1 MNQQTYLDIAA
12 SRDSETF
19 QKRLVEFADRMGF
32 PLISAILV
40 IDRPSKQP
48 QFISIGNIPTAYEA
62 SYYDPELSR
71 NSPVLARLKHLS
83 HPFTYDQSM
92 FVDHGV
98 GHQWEHQAAFGFK
111 CGVAMAMHLQNGRH
125 FLLGVDR
132 EEALPQDDYQLTRI
146 MADLQLLGAFAQET
160 AVRILTP
167 TAHGV
172 EKLPS
177 LTNRELEVMKWTMEG
192 KTAWEVGVILGS
204 PPCRTRNPLFHNDF
218 RMNSDGAIS
227 RHSIQWISIPGRL
240 RTPADGHRR
249 LLPRSA

>member
-1 MNQQTYLDIAA
+1 MNQQAYLDIAT

-62 SYYDPELSR
+62 SYSDPELSR

-83 HPFTYDQSM
+83 HPFAYDQSM

-111 CGVAMAMHLQNGRH
+111 CGVAMAMHMQNGRH

-132 EEALPQDDYQLTRI
+132 EEALPQDDYQLTRM
-146 MADLQLLGAFAQET
+146 MADLQLLGAFAQEA

-167 TAHGV
+167 MADAVEELPLLTQREIEILRWTSQGKSAQVIADILKIHRGTVNYHLQCAIQKLGV
-172 EKLPS
+172 A
-177 LTNRELEVMKWTMEG
+177 G
-192 KTAWEVGVILGS
+192 KHQAVTK
-204 PPCRTRNPLFHNDF
+204 
-218 RMNSDGAIS
+218 AI
-227 RHSIQWISIPGRL
+227 QFGL
-240 RTPADGHRR
+240 M
-249 LLPRSA
+249 